1 MFKCNVSFND
11 QTIRPIIC
19 PERTKRGLAK
29 GAIGTSTSSHT
40 SRAKVSN
47 AIHNPVNGPIYG
59 PIYRERKQ
67 DELQATHEIEL
78 SKSKYKNEV
87 SLGKEGAM
95 GEADS
100 IVQANE
106 WFKSIDFLKI
116 IFASTN
122 LSSFKLSDYAISFV
136 SFYIFYTSR
145 DANIAGDEFAAFLG
159 LRGGYFCDKDGV
171 LHSKPGRPVLRHTE
185 ISPLYRRRESK
196 SDGSIITRK
205 QMINDIGFKVFGGVI
220 FVILVTHYK
229 HAISGKVLK

>member
-67 DELQATHEIEL
+67 DELQAAHEIEL

-87 SLGKEGAM
+87 SLAKKVPWGRLIPSFRLTNG
-95 GEADS
+95 S
-100 IVQANE
+100 NR
-106 WFKSIDFLKI
+106 L
-116 IFASTN
+116 IF
-122 LSSFKLSDYAISFV
+122 
-136 SFYIFYTSR
+136 
-145 DANIAGDEFAAFLG
+145 
-159 LRGGYFCDKDGV
+159 
-171 LHSKPGRPVLRHTE
+171 
-185 ISPLYRRRESK
+185 
-196 SDGSIITRK
+196 
-205 QMINDIGFKVFGGVI
+205 
-220 FVILVTHYK
+220 
-229 HAISGKVLK
+229 

>member
-1 MFKCNVSFND
+1 MFESDPGNLLLFADDSSFFMISSFSSNSFLKRLISVSKSFTVD
-11 QTIRPIIC
+11 
-19 PERTKRGLAK
+19 G
-29 GAIGTSTSSHT
+29 STSFEFILFLMLSN
-40 SRAKVSN
+40 KVTTLYNIYFEISN
-47 AIHNPVNGPIYG
+47 F
-59 PIYRERKQ
+59 R
-67 DELQATHEIEL
+67 
-78 SKSKYKNEV
+78 
-87 SLGKEGAM
+87 
-95 GEADS
+95 
-100 IVQANE
+100 IV
-106 WFKSIDFLKI
+106 
-116 IFASTN
+116 ASTN
-122 LSSFKLSDYAISFV
+122 LSSFKLSNYAISFV